1 MDSAEAEA
9 DIGELVVGQKIG
21 PYRLLFRLGKGG
33 MGEVWAAQATGGH
46 GFAKLVALKL
56 LTGAEADSNSATM
69 FFDEAKAAAALS
81 HPAIVNTTDL
91 GQYQQYFYLAMDMVT
106 GPSLT
111 ALLQKL
117 AIAKKPMEPG
127 MVIHVGNKIASAL
140 DYAYNRAQVE
150 GKLLRLVHRDIS
162 PHNVLIDLAGNV
174 RLTDFGVARTAVQDH
189 KSRAGTVRGKPSYM
203 APEQVVG
210 GDIDGRTDIFALGI
224 VLYECAS
231 VKRLFGRSNPVKSM
245 DAVIN
250 YTPKPLTE
258 IVPGFP
264 EDLWLV
270 IKKSLE
276 KDPKDRY
283 ESAGEFA
290 KALLDAARSIRS
302 FAAVESEVGKLI
314 RDSFEPGAFA
324 VEARVREAEAQIQ
337 LMLGDDV
344 PLEPTNIGQLGGG
357 GIEVRGFA
365 DGQGTAAWPSA
376 YAADPLAPEVLDA
389 ISQQQPQI
397 LTNPSISDPAL
408 MFQTGSQSFS
418 MSGAAVVEPK
428 RSNALMWGAI
438 AVAVLAIGGVG
449 LVLANKPGPPTQ
461 AAEIQPEQPSGF
473 GVVSGQPRPEPGATA
488 SPGATTGPGATAATP
503 PPVEPAPAPAKA
515 RPRPA
520 SAAAQPPPSE
530 PAPETPKPPSSSIP
544 PAPDD
549 ATELKKATWPLIQ
562 RVSALDSTEG
572 SRLKAAYSEAAGGGN
587 EEALRKIYNQAKA
600 VLEK

>member
-1 MDSAEAEA
+1 MADDGEPEA

-69 FFDEAKAAAALS
+69 FFDEAKAAAALG

-91 GQYQQYFYLAMDMVT
+91 GQYQRYFYLAMDMVT

-117 AIAKKPMEPG
+117 AISKQPMPPS

-140 DYAYNRAQVE
+140 DYAFNRAQVE

-258 IVPGFP
+258 VIPGFP

-290 KALLDAARSIRS
+290 KALLDAARSIRG
-302 FAAVESEVGKLI
+302 FGAVESDLGKMI
-314 RDSFEPGAFA
+314 RTSFEPGAFD
-324 VEARVREAEAQIQ
+324 VESRVREAEAQIQ
-337 LMLGDDV
+337 QMLGDDV
-344 PLEPTNIGQLGGG
+344 PLEPTHVAPSGV
-357 GIEVRGFA
+357 EVRGFN

-376 YAADPLAPEVLDA
+376 YAADPLAPEVLEA
-389 ISQQQPQI
+389 MASQQPQI
-397 LTNPSISDPAL
+397 LGGPMVTDPAL
-408 MFQTGSQSFS
+408 MFQTGSQSLS
-418 MSGAAVVEPK
+418 INGQVVAEPQ
-428 RSNALMWGAI
+428 RSNPLMWSVII
-438 AVAVLAIGGVG
+438 AAFLAIGGVAFV
-449 LVLANKPGPPTQ
+449 VLKPKEELPNTPAVTNV
-461 AAEIQPEQPSGF
+461 PEQTV
-473 GVVSGQPRPEPGATA
+473 GVVSGPRSA
-488 SPGATTGPGATAATP
+488 SPTAAGPSEPPQPSEPQKDPATLAPTKAKQPPRTP
-503 PPVEPAPAPAKA
+503 PSGAAPQTPPLPVDPPVEPKSEAI
-515 RPRPA
+515 
-520 SAAAQPPPSE
+520 PPPPEEFE
-530 PAPETPKPPSSSIP
+530 P
-544 PAPDD
+544 
-549 ATELKKATWPLIQ
+549 
-562 RVSALDSTEG
+562 
-572 SRLKAAYSEAAGGGN
+572 LKAATWGLIKKLDNAAQGSLRPKFTEAAAGGNG
-587 EEALRKIYNQAKA
+587 ERMKEVYQEAAKA
-600 VLEK
+600 LQK